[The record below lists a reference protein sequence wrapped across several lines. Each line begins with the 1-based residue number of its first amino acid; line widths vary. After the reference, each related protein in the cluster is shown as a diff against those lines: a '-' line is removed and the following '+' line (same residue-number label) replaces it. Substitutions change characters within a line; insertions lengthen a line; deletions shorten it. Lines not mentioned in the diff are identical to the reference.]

1 VHVCDPHATP
11 LFLGLSGCSKIVTCY
26 DLVPT
31 KFPQHYFGARD
42 GGAFV
47 GKRIERRRYRSADLV
62 VAISDA
68 TRDDAVSL
76 LGIPRDRIVRVY
88 ASVDVGSWAAAPSQP
103 IDATL
108 ERFGLLGRAF
118 VLYVGGSDWRKNA
131 EGMLAGIAHA
141 RSSGIDLDLAWAG
154 HLQPGHIETIDAL
167 ARRFGVSAAVRRL
180 GFVSDPDLAVL
191 YRAAQAH
198 LLVSRYEGFGL
209 TVVEAMACGC
219 PVITTDGG
227 SLSEVAGDAAL
238 KVDPENHADIGDA
251 LARVCREP
259 QLRAELS
266 KNGKERAPLFSRSA
280 QAHAM
285 ARAYRDFFRMESHGS
300 PLHD

>member
-1 VHVCDPHATP
+1 
-11 LFLGLSGCSKIVTCY
+11 
-26 DLVPT
+26 
-31 KFPQHYFGARD
+31 
-42 GGAFV
+42 
-47 GKRIERRRYRSADLV
+47 
-62 VAISDA
+62 
-68 TRDDAVSL
+68 
-76 LGIPRDRIVRVY
+76 
-88 ASVDVGSWAAAPSQP
+88 
-103 IDATL
+103 
-108 ERFGLLGRAF
+108 
-118 VLYVGGSDWRKNA
+118 
-131 EGMLAGIAHA
+131 
-141 RSSGIDLDLAWAG
+141 
-154 HLQPGHIETIDAL
+154 
-167 ARRFGVSAAVRRL
+167 VRRL
-180 GFVSDPDLAVL
+180 GFVSDSDLAVL

-285 ARAYRDFFRMESHGS
+285 ARAYRDFFRMESHGT
-300 PLHD
+300 PLTTSAVL